1 MGRDCGGIMEGRDW
15 GGIVEGRDW
24 GRDGGGDKCG
34 SKGEICEDV

>member
-24 GRDGGGDKCG
+24 GRDGGGDSG
-34 SKGEICEDV
+34 G